1 VHLFTGEPHGS
12 KSSTSNRA
20 APWEAAAMTVLQSP
34 CRTLEIAERKQV
46 KYTVAGATNVMNAKN
61 LAFCVASA

>member
-1 VHLFTGEPHGS
+1 
-12 KSSTSNRA
+12 
-20 APWEAAAMTVLQSP
+20 MTVLQSP

-46 KYTVAGATNVMNAKN
+46 KYAVAGATNVMNAKN